1 MNLWFLFNMTLL
13 TKVVELF
20 YYFFS
25 NKLAEDIFCAGIL
38 KFGLHFNLPSCSSS
52 VPPFVYQLV
61 FYTFNAIISR
71 KGVWLPNSMLQNHP
85 DPIGLKGNI
94 YFLIERIHWLGLWHF
109 YFSFHM
115 ETRISL
121 LIWLHVGT
129 VKSSLWYILH
139 SCVRHCCQHRLVSS
153 DFFLWRHHFVLCH
166 PTSCCMYVSKWD
178 PPMV

>member
-20 YYFFS
+20 YFIIFS

-52 VPPFVYQLV
+52 VLPYQLV

-71 KGVWLPNSMLQNHP
+71 KGMWLPNSMLQNHP

-94 YFLIERIHWLGLWHF
+94 YFLIERIHWLGLWHLF
-109 YFSFHM
+109 F
-115 ETRISL
+115 ISYGNKDL
-121 LIWLHVGT
+121 TFNL
-129 VKSSLWYILH
+129 
-139 SCVRHCCQHRLVSS
+139 
-153 DFFLWRHHFVLCH
+153 
-166 PTSCCMYVSKWD
+166 TSCRNCKILLVLYLALLYTPLLSASSCQ
-178 PPMV
+178 